1 MGLQSDGIEF
11 GGVILE
17 WDDRVDCRVQGRNI
31 GQKGQNVG
39 NRKGVEN
46 GENIGKVESQNGNGL
61 QNLVHNIN
69 MATASSLDVPVLEY
83 KSTDFCSILFDFN
96 RSV

>member
-1 MGLQSDGIEF
+1 MEWIAEF
-11 GGVILE
+11 RAEILDRKVKMSEKERE
-17 WDDRVDCRVQGRNI
+17 W
-31 GQKGQNVG
+31 K
-39 NRKGVEN
+39 
-46 GENIGKVESQNGNGL
+46 NIGKAESQNGNGL

-83 KSTDFCSILFDFN
+83 KSTDFCSILFDSN

>member
-1 MGLQSDGIEF
+1 MTEWIAEF
-11 GGVILE
+11 RAEILDRKVKMSEKERE
-17 WDDRVDCRVQGRNI
+17 W
-31 GQKGQNVG
+31 K
-39 NRKGVEN
+39 
-46 GENIGKVESQNGNGL
+46 NIGKAESQNGNGL

-83 KSTDFCSILFDFN
+83 KSTDFCSILFDSN